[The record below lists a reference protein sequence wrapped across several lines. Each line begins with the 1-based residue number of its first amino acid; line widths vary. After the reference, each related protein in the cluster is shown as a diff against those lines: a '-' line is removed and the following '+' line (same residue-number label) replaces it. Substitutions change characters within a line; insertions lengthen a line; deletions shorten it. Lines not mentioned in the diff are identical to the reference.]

1 MPDARRRS
9 RVRSGRRGRRRRRGR
24 GRREEGG
31 TAHAGRLRAPHLLV
45 GARPLAGSL
54 WSATRSSCPWAGGS
68 SGPADAAPAAT
79 RDACPAP
86 TSCDLCRNRQ
96 GQKKVRRKDGQTTA
110 VCHESRNWLG
120 RTPYLYYIPRGAG
133 PAARRGGR
141 GAGTRNCA
149 AAARGAG
156 WSRGGDTARPQARAA
171 PSSIRAGHRPL
182 LSVLSCSAPAS
193 PGARQTLGVP
203 GLRPP
208 PVPPL
213 LGPGWV
219 GEGHSRTPE
228 SRGLLPRSAPPPG
241 SCTCRR
247 LRAPRRCGCS
257 SGPSLSFQAS
267 PVGRP
272 GS

>member
-1 MPDARRRS
+1 MPLPQPPGTRVQPPPPVTSAETGRDRRKSEGRTDKRLPSATS
-9 RVRSGRRGRRRRRGR
+9 REIGW
-24 GRREEGG
+24 
-31 TAHAGRLRAPHLLV
+31 
-45 GARPLAGSL
+45 GARP
-54 WSATRSSCPWAGGS
+54 TFTIYR
-68 SGPADAAPAAT
+68 
-79 RDACPAP
+79 
-86 TSCDLCRNRQ
+86 
-96 GQKKVRRKDGQTTA
+96 
-110 VCHESRNWLG
+110 EG
-120 RTPYLYYIPRGAG
+120 RGLRPEGAG
-133 PAARRGGR
+133 
-141 GAGTRNCA
+141 AGLAQRNCA